1 MSRNVPDTPTTH
13 RLFGIGVGPGDP
25 ELVTIKAV
33 RALRDCDAIL
43 VPATEASAYGP
54 GRAEAI
60 VLAACPEVAERIVR
74 VPFSMADRTG
84 VTQRRAEAWRA
95 SADAAVQAFA
105 DGAGQVGFAT
115 IGDPSVYSTF
125 SYLVASVRDQL
136 GALDVQLVPGITA
149 MQALA
154 AASRT
159 PLVEGDESLT
169 LITMKHGLDDVTH
182 ALDAHP
188 GGTVVAYKIG
198 RHFAALR
205 DHLEQRGGEH
215 VVGIDVGL
223 PDERLGRAA
232 YFDEA
237 PYFGAALITPTRT
250 STGGRL

>member
-1 MSRNVPDTPTTH
+1 MTR
-13 RLFGIGVGPGDP
+13 RLIGVGVGPGDP
-25 ELVTIKAV
+25 ELLTL
-33 RALRDCDAIL
+33 RAHRILTTADVVL
-43 VPATEASAYGP
+43 VPSTEASGDGP
-54 GRAEAI
+54 GRAERI
-60 VLAACPEVAERIVR
+60 VLAACPDAAPRVRR
-74 VPFSMADRTG
+74 VPFSMGDRTG
-84 VTQRRAEAWRA
+84 VTRRRAAAWET
-95 SADAAVQAFA
+95 SADEACAAFET
-105 DGAGQVGFAT
+105 GATTVAFAT

-125 SYLVASVRDQL
+125 SYLAAGVL
-136 GALDVQLVPGITA
+136 EALPDTAVEVVPGITA

-169 LITMKHGLDDVTH
+169 LVTMKHGLDDVTH

-232 YFDEA
+232 DFDEA